1 MKYVIKTN
9 KTKFYQLAKEYS
21 GLELPPMRSFELK
34 KIGHSYWL
42 SSYRY
47 TFYLSGV
54 CGTPLLRIREYISDE
69 VPERDHVVYVS
80 VKYLLESGMLEEVS

>member
-1 MKYVIKTN
+1 MRYVIRTN
-9 KTKFYQLAKEYS
+9 KTKFYQLVKECS
-21 GLELPPMRSFELK
+21 GLELPPMRSFEFK
-34 KIGHSYWL
+34 KAGNSYWL

-69 VPERDHVVYVS
+69 LPQRERVVYPS
-80 VKYLLESGMLEEVS
+80 VKYLLAGGLLEEVS